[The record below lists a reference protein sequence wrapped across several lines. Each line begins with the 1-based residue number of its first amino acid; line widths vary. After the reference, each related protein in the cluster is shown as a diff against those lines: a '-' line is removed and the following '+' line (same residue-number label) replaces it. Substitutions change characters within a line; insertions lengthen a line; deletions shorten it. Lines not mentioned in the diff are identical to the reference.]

1 MQTSTFFRAMR
12 AILVSALTVVMSC
25 VLILAGT
32 SAANAHA
39 EGVTTFPVDNT
50 QVAAPAL
57 ISVTFTE
64 ELVLEYSSLTLF
76 DGAGN
81 PVPQEPATV
90 DASGK
95 VMSSAIPQS
104 LAAGTYRVVWHALSV
119 DGHESDGAFFFEV
132 TSGTGGDGSAPAEP
146 IAEPTAQPLDELPVD
161 PEAEEMIAWSRA
173 GDMPQDPATTT
184 AQIMGWSALGAG
196 VVAGIVVTV
205 LVFVRRRRVG

>member
-1 MQTSTFFRAMR
+1 MR
-12 AILVSALTVVMSC
+12 AILVSALTVVVSS
-25 VLILAGT
+25 VVILAGT

-39 EGVTTFPVDNT
+39 EGVTTSPVDNT

-64 ELVLEYSSLTLF
+64 QLVLEYSSLTLF

-81 PVPQEPATV
+81 PVPHDPATL
-90 DASGK
+90 DASDT
-95 VMSSAIPQS
+95 VLSSAIPES
-104 LAAGTYRVVWHALSV
+104 LAAGTYRVAWHNLSV
-119 DGHESDGAFFFEV
+119 DGHESDGEFFFEV
-132 TSGTGGDGSAPAEP
+132 TANPGGDGAAT
-146 IAEPTAQPLDELPVD
+146 AEPTAQPLDELPVD

-184 AQIMGWSALGAG
+184 AQIIGWSALGAG
-196 VVAGIVVTV
+196 VVAGIVVTA

>member
-1 MQTSTFFRAMR
+1 MQTSTFFRTVR
-12 AILVSALTVVMSC
+12 AVLVSALTVVMSC

-39 EGVTTFPVDNT
+39 EGVTTSPVDNT
-50 QVAAPAL
+50 QVTSPAL

-64 ELVLEYSSLTLF
+64 ELVLEYSYISLF
-76 DGAGN
+76 DAAEG

-95 VMSSAIPQS
+95 VMSSTISETLTP
-104 LAAGTYRVVWHALSV
+104 GMYRVAWHNLSV
-119 DGHESDGAFFFEV
+119 DGHESDGEFFFEV
-132 TSGTGGDGSAPAEP
+132 TGNPGGDGAAT
-146 IAEPTAQPLDELPVD
+146 AEPTAQPFEELPVD

-173 GDMPQDPATTT
+173 GDMPQDPGVVT
-184 AQIMGWSALGAG
+184 AQIIGWSALGAG
-196 VVAGIVVTV
+196 VLAGIVVTV

>member
-1 MQTSTFFRAMR
+1 MR

-25 VLILAGT
+25 VVILTGT

-39 EGVTTFPVDNT
+39 DGVTTSPVDNT

-81 PVPQEPATV
+81 PVPQDPATL
-90 DASGK
+90 DASGT
-95 VMSSAIPQS
+95 VLSSAIPES
-104 LAAGTYRVVWHALSV
+104 LAAGTYRVAWHALSV
-119 DGHESDGAFFFEV
+119 DGHESDGVFFFEV
-132 TSGTGGDGSAPAEP
+132 IANPGGDGAAT
-146 IAEPTAQPLDELPVD
+146 AEPTAQPLEELPVD

-184 AQIMGWSALGAG
+184 AQIIGWSALGAG